1 METYPSMYHHGTL
14 VHTPMVED
22 IGFATDPA
30 IRTKVEAGIV
40 QSRARF
46 TQTKRKWSLRYEML
60 KSTNMSTLLAF
71 EVARVGGSEAF
82 YWVCPLDSVTY
93 SVRFVG
99 TVSYAPVYE
108 TNNTRYMVSLVLEQA

>member
-1 METYPSMYHHGTL
+1 
-14 VHTPMVED
+14 MVED